1 MPTTNFTS
9 LLKKSLHLMHKLPP
23 DLFRDLFAKH
33 AAMLMLVFLT
43 FVASLGCQT
52 PGVNDSAISNY
63 APPSNDRII
72 SQNPATTAPAALP
85 AQASK
90 ATDHGEQDAVL
101 TQAPV
106 VAQIS
111 DNTTRQDATY
121 APIVKTFSDLPT
133 PGSNTHYRSG
143 QPVSGQYLTDVNT
156 VSNQTNSNDLRSVLP
171 AIDQQAST
179 TPELASQTTRL
190 PLSSTAA
197 SGQQASW
204 MAPGQTRQPGFDDNT
219 EIRLA
224 QATAPV
230 VDEVTGQLDPP
241 GVIEDP
247 INTVPLDV
255 ELNDTTT
262 GRFMFGI
269 GVNSDAG
276 LTGQIMVNERNF
288 NYRDIPLSL
297 RDLTNGRD
305 FRDGGQGL
313 RIEAI
318 PGNLLQRYMF
328 MFTDPYFIPDPTMSG
343 HDISLNISGFY
354 YDRRYYDWY
363 EQRLGGRA
371 AFGYRITDDLSL
383 SLGLRAENVTIH
395 NPRVLGIPQLDEVL
409 GDNELYSGQL
419 TLSHDTRDVPF
430 LPTEGHFIELAFSQ
444 AFGTFS
450 YPRAEVDLRR
460 HFLLK
465 ERADGSGRQTLSVIM
480 QAGFSGSD
488 TPIYERFFA
497 GGFSTI
503 RGFDFRGAS
512 PVNGNVV
519 VGGDFKFITSIE
531 YMFPVTADDMLKG
544 VAFCDLGTVEEDI
557 AMHSES
563 FRVSPGFGL
572 RIAVPMLG
580 PAPLALDFAVPI
592 NYASTDQ
599 IQHFSFFLGLGRG

>member
-1 MPTTNFTS
+1 MPTTNSNPLPENT
-9 LLKKSLHLMHKLPP
+9 LQLMHKLTTEP
-23 DLFRDLFAKH
+23 LRDLLAKQ
-33 AAMLMLVFLT
+33 ATLLLAFIT
-43 FVASLGCQT
+43 IVASLGCQM
-52 PGVNDSAISNY
+52 PGMSNPAISNY
-63 APPSNDRII
+63 APPAGNPTV
-72 SQNPATTAPAALP
+72 SQNPA
-85 AQASK
+85 
-90 ATDHGEQDAVL
+90 
-101 TQAPV
+101 PV
-106 VAQIS
+106 VAHVTDSTAEQDRLAPTQI
-111 DNTTRQDATY
+111 
-121 APIVKTFSDLPT
+121 PVVKKFTDLPT
-133 PGSNTHYRSG
+133 PGSNQHYRLG
-143 QPVSGQYLTDVNT
+143 QPVSGQYLAEVNNT
-156 VSNQTNSNDLRSVLP
+156 AKQTNSSDFRTMLP
-171 AIDQQAST
+171 SSTQPTVSAPEPASD
-179 TPELASQTTRL
+179 TTRL
-190 PLSSTAA
+190 PSAST
-197 SGQQASW
+197 GVQQASW
-204 MAPGQTRQPGFDDNT
+204 IATGAAREPVPSDGT
-219 EIRLA
+219 EIRLT

-255 ELNDTTT
+255 ELTDTTT
-262 GRFMFGI
+262 GRFMFGV

-383 SLGLRAENVTIH
+383 SLGLRAEEVTIH
-395 NPRVLGIPQLDEVL
+395 NPRVAGIAQLDEVL
-409 GDNELYSGQL
+409 GDNELFSGEL

-430 LPTEGHFIELAFSQ
+430 LPTEGHFVELSLSQ
-444 AFGTFS
+444 AFGSFS
-450 YPRAEVDLRR
+450 YPRAEADLRR

-480 QAGFSGSD
+480 QAGFSGAN

-512 PVNGNVV
+512 PVNGSVV
-519 VGGDFKFITSIE
+519 VGGDFKFITSVE
-531 YMFPVTADDMLKG
+531 YMFPLTADDVLKG
-544 VAFCDLGTVEEDI
+544 VAFCDLGTVEENI
-557 AMHSES
+557 AMRADS

-580 PAPLALDFAVPI
+580 PAPLALDFAVPV